1 MLMIIVWPLIAFSYP
16 EDYLLDNYRR
26 LLGLEKLPYCES
38 SMMFMIIFFLLLKTV
53 SDQKESIQTQVHVI
67 VQFQDECMIM
77 NDYHFTRNRIDFRIY
92 IMSDVVVVEF

>member
-16 EDYLLDNYRR
+16 EDYLLDNYWR
-26 LLGLEKLPYCES
+26 LLGLEKVYDY
-38 SMMFMIIFFLLLKTV
+38 FFILLKTAF
-53 SDQKESIQTQVHVI
+53 DQKESIYTQVHVI